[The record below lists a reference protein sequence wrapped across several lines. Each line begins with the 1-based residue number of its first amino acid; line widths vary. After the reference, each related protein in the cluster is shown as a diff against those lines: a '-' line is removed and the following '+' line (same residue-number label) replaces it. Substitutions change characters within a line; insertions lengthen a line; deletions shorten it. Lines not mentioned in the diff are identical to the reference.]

1 MSDFVLVTDGAC
13 DLPEGALGN
22 LGFSVIPM
30 NVMAEGDEPT
40 DSDCLSAGELY
51 ADLRAGRVY
60 KTAAI
65 SVSQYKTVFGEIL
78 KAGQNLLYLCFSSGL
93 SSTYRNATLAARA
106 VEAKYPERR
115 AVVIDTL
122 AASAGLGYLAVLAA
136 RKKAEGA
143 RLDEVAAYL
152 EDMAPRIA
160 HQFTVNDLFYLKK
173 GGKLSSAT
181 ALLGTVLQY
190 KPVLHMDE
198 QGRLT
203 SVGKVRGRKAALET
217 LVSRMEATLD
227 RERTEFVHVCHGDC
241 LADAEELAALITERF
256 GYTDVTVC
264 DIGATIGVHAGPDT
278 LALFYVATER

>member
-1 MSDFVLVTDGAC
+1 MSDFVLLTDGAC
-13 DLPEGALGN
+13 DLPEGALEN

-30 NVMAEGDEPT
+30 NVMAEGAEAT
-40 DSDCLSAGELY
+40 TSDQLSAKDLY
-51 ADLRAGRVY
+51 CDLRAGRVY

-65 SVSQYKTVFGEIL
+65 SVPQYKRVFEEIM
-78 KAGQNLLYLCFSSGL
+78 KEGQDLLYLCFSSGL
-93 SSTYRNATLAARA
+93 SGAHRNATLAARA
-106 VEAKYPERR
+106 MEVKYPERR

-122 AASAGLGYLAVLAA
+122 SASAGLGYLAVLAA

-143 RLDEVAAYL
+143 RLDEIAAYI
-152 EDMAPRIA
+152 EDMAPRIG

-181 ALLGTVLQY
+181 ALLGTMLQY

-198 QGRLT
+198 RGCLT
-203 SVGKVRGRKAALET
+203 SVGKVRGRKSALET
-217 LVSRMEATLD
+217 LISRMDATLD

-256 GYTDVTVC
+256 GYTDITIC

-278 LALFYVATER
+278 LAVFYVATER

>member
-1 MSDFVLVTDGAC
+1 MSDFVLLTDGAC
-13 DLPEGALGN
+13 DLPEGALEN

-30 NVMAEGDEPT
+30 NVMAEGAEAT
-40 DSDCLSAGELY
+40 TSDQLSAKDLY
-51 ADLRAGRVY
+51 CDLRAGRTY

-65 SVSQYKTVFGEIL
+65 SVPQYKRVFEEIM
-78 KAGQNLLYLCFSSGL
+78 KEGQDLLYLCFSSGL
-93 SSTYRNATLAARA
+93 SGAHRNATLAARA
-106 VEAKYPERR
+106 MEVKYPERR

-122 AASAGLGYLAVLAA
+122 SASAGLGYLAVLAA

-143 RLDEVAAYL
+143 RLDEIAAYIG
-152 EDMAPRIA
+152 DMAPRIG

-181 ALLGTVLQY
+181 ALLGTMLQY

-198 QGRLT
+198 RGCLT
-203 SVGKVRGRKAALET
+203 SVGKVRGRKSALET
-217 LVSRMEATLD
+217 LISRMDATLD

-241 LADAEELAALITERF
+241 LADAEELATLITERF
-256 GYTDVTVC
+256 GYTDITIC

-278 LALFYVATER
+278 LAVFYVATER